1 MYQNT
6 ENPWKHFAE
15 EIGGKYR
22 ISEEGTSEVTGTYRK
37 FPFVLKI
44 IFIQAAPKVNLF
56 LTHLEIKLDNRI
68 GLKLKI
74 YREGIIQKLTKL
86 FGTQDIIFNDRSFD
100 KKYIIEG
107 SDEALV
113 KEIISADIRA
123 KIIELGEI
131 LMIQDGNT
139 LIYEQHGKIIDTKK
153 LFMILDLLAELAEK
167 IEGAIIEKS

>member
-1 MYQNT
+1 MYQDI
-6 ENPWKHFAE
+6 ENPWRRFAE
-15 EIGGKYR
+15 EVGGSYQ
-22 ISEEGTSEVTGTYRK
+22 ISEEGTSQVTGTYGK
-37 FPFVLKI
+37 YPFILKI

-56 LTHLEIKLDNRI
+56 LTHVEIKLENRA

-86 FGTQDIIFNDRSFD
+86 FGTRDIFFNDRSFD

-107 SDEALV
+107 NDEPRV

-131 LMIQDGNT
+131 LMILDKNSLT
-139 LIYEQHGKIIDTKK
+139 YEQHGKIIDTKK
-153 LFMILDLLAELAEK
+153 LFMILELLAELADK
-167 IEGAIIEKS
+167 IENLA